1 MAKKPAEVKIP
12 STTGARSARMIKIP
26 VGIAGR
32 SVLGVGKQLV
42 GQSSS
47 VVFAD
52 IQEKTAEQLF
62 KVLGELKGGAMKFG
76 QALSV
81 FEAAL
86 PEEVSDEARAAR
98 ERGEQHIGRPT

>member
-1 MAKKPAEVKIP
+1 MGVAKKPIDIKIP
-12 STTGARSARMIKIP
+12 STTSARSARMVSIP
-26 VGIAGR
+26 VGLAGR
-32 SVLGVGKQLV
+32 SVLGIGKQLV

-52 IQEKTAEQLF
+52 IQENTAEQLF

-86 PEEVSDEARAAR
+86 PE
-98 ERGEQHIGRPT
+98 